1 MKARILT
8 AAAIWLAV
16 ISALHIQLNVT
27 WSRLAD
33 NFRVMLGGERQELI
47 VGFLPVT

>member
-1 MKARILT
+1 MKARILS
-8 AAAIWLAV
+8 AAAVWLLL
-16 ISALHIQLNVT
+16 ITALHVQLNVT

-33 NFRVMLGGERQELI
+33 SVRVMFGAERRELI